1 MSRDVSGNYTL
12 PAGNPVV
19 DGTIIDVDWANPTM
33 ADIAVQL
40 NNVLTRDSVL
50 GPLAPVKFLPGSAAL
65 PSLTTSGDLNTG
77 TWFPAADTLGFSTA
91 GVERLRI
98 DSAGK
103 VGISVVPT
111 QLLDVGGCK
120 ITGSLSI
127 AGDTTV
133 ATTIPIG
140 TNFGYGGLCIIRGA
154 DIAGVAFCA
163 VYAVAVRV
171 TGGASPDVA
180 SVAFSRAGTATPTFA
195 FGSSGGFLTITSTN
209 NGSFSVASFVGF

>member
-19 DGTIIDVDWANPTM
+19 DGTLIDVTWANPTM

-40 NNVLTRDSVL
+40 NNVTTRDGVL
-50 GPLAPVKFLPGSAAL
+50 GMLAPFKLTAGSAAL
-65 PSLTTSGDLNTG
+65 PAAVPSGDPNTG
-77 TWFPAADTLGFSTA
+77 MYFPAADTLGFSTA
-91 GVERLRI
+91 GTMRI
-98 DSAGK
+98 QVAPNGN
-103 VGISVVPT
+103 VGISVAPT

-127 AGDTTV
+127 LSNTTV
-133 ATTIPIG
+133 TTTIPIG

-154 DIAGVAFCA
+154 DLPGVAFCA
-163 VYAVAVRV
+163 LYLIAVRV
-171 TGGASPDVA
+171 TGGASPDVD
-180 SVAFSRAGTATPTFA
+180 SVAVSRAGTITPTFA

-209 NGSFSVASFVGF
+209 NGTVSLASFVGF